1 VWMSLGSWGRWW
13 WFLRIFLACFRSYVS
28 SSSLSIVF
36 FCFAVR
42 FFGGS
47 CVYLECELLVLGT
60 PCRITKS
67 ILGDPTKG
75 Y

>member
-1 VWMSLGSWGRWW
+1 V
-13 WFLRIFLACFRSYVS
+13 CFRSYLS

-47 CVYLECELLVLGT
+47 CVYLECELVVNISLISVHCQIQSQDEIKLVMA
-60 PCRITKS
+60 
-67 ILGDPTKG
+67 
-75 Y
+75 